1 MACEDFSKGHFLCV
15 IILFIRYSMKDC
27 IVEVGN
33 GIIAGDSTRERA
45 IIKVLLHTKANEALG
60 YQFTVRGAGNI
71 SLRDIMGY

>member
-1 MACEDFSKGHFLCV
+1 
-15 IILFIRYSMKDC
+15 MKDC